1 MRVPQTLKNQK
12 EITRKSSLRSEAG
25 MTLLEIMIVLAI
37 LGGLL
42 AVLATNVMSSF
53 NKSKVENTKIQMK
66 QIGNA
71 LNMYNLDCGSY
82 PTSLAGLVDKDDCPN
97 WGPDPYLK
105 KVPKDAWNT
114 EFLYEVD
121 GANYFLMSLGE
132 DRREGGSGLAKDL
145 SSDDI

>member
-1 MRVPQTLKNQK
+1 MNQS
-12 EITRKSSLRSEAG
+12 RLNSESG

-66 QIGNA
+66 LIGDS

-82 PTSLAGLVDKDDCPN
+82 PTSLEGLVSKDDCPN

-105 KVPKDAWNT
+105 KVPRDAWNT

-121 GANYFLMSLGE
+121 GSSYYLISLGE
-132 DRREGGSGLAKDL
+132 DRREGGSGLAADL
-145 SSDDI
+145 NSDDL

>member
-1 MRVPQTLKNQK
+1 MRIPQFLKKKINDSK
-12 EITRKSSLRSEAG
+12 PSVLSSESG

-82 PTSLAGLVDKDDCPN
+82 PTDLAGLVSKDDCPN

-114 EFLYEVD
+114 EFIYELD

-132 DRREGGSGLAKDL
+132 DRREGGSGLASDL